1 MAKGKTICNVCGQPF
16 TDLDE
21 QEHIGLHTKI
31 GYGSRHDGD
40 TIDLDICCS
49 CFDSDGVDM
58 ETATKLLYE
67 DLNERLSA

>member
-21 QEHIGLHTKI
+21 QEHIGLYTKI

-40 TIDLDICCS
+40 TIDQTFVVVALI
-49 CFDSDGVDM
+49 V
-58 ETATKLLYE
+58 
-67 DLNERLSA
+67 

>member
-1 MAKGKTICNVCGQPF
+1 MCGQPF

-49 CFDSDGVDM
+49 CFDSLID
-58 ETATKLLYE
+58 KLANKCIVNPIQEGY
-67 DLNERLSA
+67 

>member
-1 MAKGKTICNVCGQPF
+1 MAKGLTRCNVCGQPF

-40 TIDLDICCS
+40 TIDLDIL
-49 CFDSDGVDM
+49 
-58 ETATKLLYE
+58 KLKKDVLKIGQ
-67 DLNERLSA
+67 RLINSGQNQLMQ

>member
-49 CFDSDGVDM
+49 CFDSLID
-58 ETATKLLYE
+58 KLASRCMINPIHE
-67 DLNERLSA
+67 NEY